1 MVDRKKLIN
10 RVNRAEGQLRG
21 IVKMMEEERECRDV
35 VIQLAA
41 VKASVEKIIH
51 IIVTE
56 NLMECMIKD
65 GEEVGKEQLEDALD
79 LIFRIK

>member
-51 IIVTE
+51 VIVTE

-79 LIFRIK
+79 LILKIK

>member
-10 RVNRAEGQLRG
+10 RVNRAQGQLRG

-79 LIFRIK
+79 LILKIK

>member
-21 IVKMMEEERECRDV
+21 IVKMMEEERECKDV

-79 LIFRIK
+79 LILKIK

>member
-79 LIFRIK
+79 LILKIK

>member
-1 MVDRKKLIN
+1 MDRKKLIN

-79 LIFRIK
+79 LILKIK

>member
-10 RVNRAEGQLRG
+10 RVSRAEGQLRG

-65 GEEVGKEQLEDALD
+65 GEEVRKEQLEDALD
-79 LIFRIK
+79 LILKIK

>member
-1 MVDRKKLIN
+1 MDRKKLIN

-35 VIQLAA
+35 VIQLAS

-65 GEEVGKEQLEDALD
+65 GEEVGKEQLKDALD
-79 LIFRIK
+79 LILKIK

>member
-1 MVDRKKLIN
+1 LVDRKKLIN

-79 LIFRIK
+79 LILKIK